1 MKDLSAMF
9 HNFHQINPRAISLAM
24 NRTAGVAQT
33 ASLKKMR
40 DNWNIKAR
48 DLKPYVSSERATAN
62 KPVYV
67 FKFHSRAINLKDF
80 EGVDEYPSG
89 VRYKIQKKRAWL
101 PHAFIAGKGRN
112 AFVLQR
118 TTDARKPLLPHFS
131 ITPSTMFLK
140 EKADDEF
147 VTVFYKGKGK
157 TGVGEGFEARYF
169 HELDRL
175 SKKQALLLR

>member
-9 HNFHQINPRAISLAM
+9 KDFHKNNARAISLAM
-24 NRTAGVAQT
+24 NETAKIAQT
-33 ASLKKMR
+33 ASLRKMR
-40 DNWNIKAR
+40 KAWNMKAS
-48 DLKPYVSSERATAN
+48 DLKPYVSVERANVN
-62 KPVYV
+62 KASYV

-80 EGVDEYPSG
+80 EGVDEFPKG
-89 VRYKIQKKRAWL
+89 VRYKIKKDKGRAWL

-118 TTDARKPLLPHFS
+118 VGDARTPLLPHFS
-131 ITPSTMFLK
+131 ITPSSMFLK
-140 EKADDEF
+140 EKADKEF

-169 HELDRL
+169 HQLDRL
-175 SKKQALLLR
+175 SKK